1 MVKGLILAGGFATR
15 LGTIGEVFPKAMLM
29 VEGDTLVGHLL
40 SKLEKMGIETVITT
54 NRRFADFFRP
64 YPNVLVEGATR
75 EEEKLGAVTAI
86 ANAVRERGIE
96 EDLLVVCA
104 DNYFSSDLRGFVSS
118 YQGDPTVGIYYA
130 GGDPGMRLQEM
141 ATVKFCGSELYP
153 PPARNFC
160 LEEFR
165 EKVDPPLSP
174 YVSTGLYLF
183 PPRIFPVLLEY
194 SAEKKRDAPGFFIQ
208 HLMERGIAVRGYLLE
223 GEWFDASY
231 QNYLLMFKDSKL
243 VRKDE
248 DVIQFRRESG
258 DTVML
263 LSFLR
268 KGGMYHVSRGERL
281 LFFIEG
287 GVEMKMG
294 MKRTRVRGKEVVE
307 VPPGEEISLL
317 NATHPYSVFLSL
329 KIG

>member
-1 MVKGLILAGGFATR
+1 MKGLILAGGFATR
-15 LGTIGEVFPKAMLM
+15 LGAIGEVFPKAMLM
-29 VEGDTLVGHLL
+29 VEGNTLVGHLL
-40 SKLEKMGIETVITT
+40 SKLERLGIETVITT
-54 NRRFADFFRP
+54 NRRFAEFFRS
-64 YPNVLVEGATR
+64 YPHVLVEEATR

-86 ANAVRERGIE
+86 ANAIRKEEIR

-118 YQGDPTVGIYYA
+118 YQGDPTVGVYYA

-141 ATVKFCGSELYP
+141 ATVKFCGSESYP
-153 PPARNFC
+153 PPTQSFC
-160 LEEFR
+160 LEDFK

-183 PPRIFPVLLEY
+183 PPKIFPILLEY

-208 HLMERGIAVRGYLLE
+208 HLMERGITVRGYLLG

-243 VRKDE
+243 VRRDE
-248 DVIQFRRESG
+248 DLIQFRRESG
-258 DTVML
+258 GMVML

-268 KGGMYHVSRGERL
+268 KGGMYYVSKGERL

-294 MKRTRVRGKEVVE
+294 MKRMRVRGREVVE
-307 VPPGEEISLL
+307 IPPGEEVSLL
-317 NATHPYSVFLSL
+317 NPSHPYSIFLSL
-329 KIG
+329 KWE